1 MSTNLQRFLDVQA
14 GKKTHPSYELVINE
28 MRHGNK
34 KTHWIWY
41 IFPQL
46 HGISLSINSMK
57 YGIANRA
64 EAEAYI
70 MHPILGPRLTEM
82 TRIVL
87 SHLTQSHSKLHTMMN
102 TTIDAKKFMR
112 CMTLFT
118 EVAPHVYN
126 MSSPWIEEFLDAA
139 NQIITIARK
148 QGYKRSYTTLKML
161 GVRK

>member
-1 MSTNLQRFLDVQA
+1 MSTSLQRFLDAQA
-14 GKKTHPSYELVINE
+14 GKTMYPAYEFVINE

-46 HGISLSINSMK
+46 RGISLSINSMK

-82 TRIVL
+82 TQIIL
-87 SHLTQSHSKLHTMMN
+87 SHLTQSQRKLHTVMN

-126 MSSPWIEEFLDAA
+126 ISSPWIGEFLDAA
-139 NQIITIARK
+139 NQIIAIARK

-161 GVRK
+161 GMRK